1 MGGFFFDFEAV
12 RTDLT
17 EMLRAGTVK
26 LSDFGESVRRPTS
39 GGLDDDS
46 EDDSDDDDND
56 VKEVLGRLRRETA
69 KTLKR
74 QVYNAPDR
82 VRDNVVGTADYLAPE
97 LIAAAAHDERVDVY
111 AAGIVLRCVHAGDD
125 RPWPVSKS
133 NFDIFAAVQR
143 GERPSLEG
151 VGSAATKL
159 VASAW
164 RGDAKARPAA
174 AALRDRA
181 VRALRLV
188 AGADALAR
196 LRDALEPRASSL
208 RRPARVESPEA
219 PPLRRV

>member
-1 MGGFFFDFEAV
+1 M
-12 RTDLT
+12 
-17 EMLRAGTVK
+17 
-26 LSDFGESVRRPTS
+26 RRPTS

-46 EDDSDDDDND
+46 DDDSDEDDDD
-56 VKEVLGRLRRETA
+56 VKDVLGRLRRETA
-69 KTLKR
+69 KTLRR

-82 VRDNVVGTADYLAPE
+82 VRENVVGTADYLAPE

-111 AAGIVLRCVHAGDD
+111 AAGVVLRCVHAGDD

-159 VASAW
+159 VESAW

-188 AGADALAR
+188 AGAEALAR
-196 LRDALEPRASSL
+196 LRDALDAPRASSL
-208 RRPARVESPEA
+208 RRPSRVESPEA
-219 PPLRRV
+219 LLRRV